1 MKIYRIVNR
10 LFLNIGFDFA
20 KFKNLIFFYKFLYD
34 FFLFKKLGGKVN
46 FIHPILGEH
55 INSPGP
61 AKSNNQYFYPDMIV
75 ASEIFK
81 EKPKK
86 HVDIGSRIDGFVSS
100 VAVYRKIE
108 IFDIR
113 DPHIVHKNILFN
125 KMDINS
131 SKNISNYL
139 EYTDSLSCLSVL
151 EHIGLGR
158 YGDKLDCDGHINA
171 FGNIVK
177 ILKPEGLFYLSVP
190 ISEETKVYFNAH
202 RSFNPKS
209 LLQWSRLVTLEK
221 FHYISDEGDLNEN
234 VDLMNQYFKKL
245 RFGCGIYIFR
255 KNKII

>member
-1 MKIYRIVNR
+1 MNFFKIINR
-10 LFLNIGFDFA
+10 FFLNLGFDFI
-20 KFKNLIFFYKFLYD
+20 KFKNVLFFYKFLYD

-46 FIHPILGEH
+46 FIYPILGEH
-55 INSPGP
+55 ITSPGP

-81 EKPKK
+81 QNPNK
-86 HVDIGSRIDGFVSS
+86 HLDIGSRIDGFVSS
-100 VAVYRKIE
+100 VAAFRKIE

-125 KMDINS
+125 KMDINT

-171 FGNIVK
+171 FCNMVK
-177 ILKPEGLFYLSVP
+177 ILKPGGLFYVSVP

-202 RSFNPKS
+202 RSFNPKN
-209 LLQWSRLVTLEK
+209 LLQWSKLVTLEK
-221 FHYISDEGDLNEN
+221 FHYTSDEGDVNEN
-234 VDLMNQYFKKL
+234 VDLINHSFNNL

-255 KNKII
+255 KN

>member
-1 MKIYRIVNR
+1 
-10 LFLNIGFDFA
+10 
-20 KFKNLIFFYKFLYD
+20 
-34 FFLFKKLGGKVN
+34 
-46 FIHPILGEH
+46 
-55 INSPGP
+55 
-61 AKSNNQYFYPDMIV
+61 
-75 ASEIFK
+75 
-81 EKPKK
+81 
-86 HVDIGSRIDGFVSS
+86 
-100 VAVYRKIE
+100 
-108 IFDIR
+108 
-113 DPHIVHKNILFN
+113 
-125 KMDINS
+125 MDINS

-234 VDLMNQYFKKL
+234 VDLMSQYFKKL